1 MSSIQHCNNII
12 IIIFNITINNC
23 YYNGYNLTIIIMII
37 IISLLSLFMRLDLAE
52 MLYVLY

>member
-52 MLYVLY
+52 ML